1 MKFNILFS
9 FLLLFFTICLSREKL
24 DDYFLEKA
32 INNLYNYKFEESLN
46 YLDSCINNNSLH
58 PAPYFLKIANNW
70 LYTQTTKGYEAS
82 YDMIYSEVYSTIP
95 IYDNLIKTNPDLAE
109 YYLFLGSSYGLMA
122 RVGLAK
128 KKWLNVFKSG
138 YKGYSSIQ
146 EAKKINPNLYDVYM
160 PIGLMQYFASLS
172 PKPVKWISNF
182 IGIKP
187 DKAVGLENLTIAY
200 NKSMFSWIESGTILI
215 YAYLYFENNL
225 QLAKE
230 ISGNLNQYFPNHPYF
245 LYFYSEALLRLNE
258 IELFENKIN
267 ILKDKPLN
275 YPSFLKKE
283 CEVKFNYLMALYYYK
298 INEFEKSIFHCDWVL
313 NNYDLEMDWL
323 LGYTY
328 LLIGKIKDLHGQRKT
343 AKMFYEKVIELDN
356 LFVYNKWAREYIE
369 NPFLNIKK
377 DPLFLQK

>member
-128 KKWLNVFKSG
+128 KKMVKCFQVWL
-138 YKGYSSIQ
+138 
-146 EAKKINPNLYDVYM
+146 
-160 PIGLMQYFASLS
+160 
-172 PKPVKWISNF
+172 
-182 IGIKP
+182 
-187 DKAVGLENLTIAY
+187 
-200 NKSMFSWIESGTILI
+200 
-215 YAYLYFENNL
+215 
-225 QLAKE
+225 
-230 ISGNLNQYFPNHPYF
+230 
-245 LYFYSEALLRLNE
+245 
-258 IELFENKIN
+258 
-267 ILKDKPLN
+267 
-275 YPSFLKKE
+275 
-283 CEVKFNYLMALYYYK
+283 
-298 INEFEKSIFHCDWVL
+298 
-313 NNYDLEMDWL
+313 
-323 LGYTY
+323 
-328 LLIGKIKDLHGQRKT
+328 
-343 AKMFYEKVIELDN
+343 
-356 LFVYNKWAREYIE
+356 
-369 NPFLNIKK
+369 
-377 DPLFLQK
+377 